1 MKKSTQESKHI
12 HVSKAIIQYEIKDK
26 AASPTPTLNYWNGYR
41 KVILPKISIFLD
53 YSRAF

>member
-12 HVSKAIIQYEIKDK
+12 HLSKAIIQYEIKDK